1 MSRYLVLPANAS
13 HDVHP
18 ENSNNN
24 YKIKLPERLL
34 MQNGSWEVA
43 LHAITYPNN
52 WYNVHDS
59 YITLSHL
66 ILGYT
71 HKVKVPDGKYKSV
84 QTLVNKCN
92 IAIAAKKLDHIV
104 KLKYRPED
112 SKVTLTVTE
121 NPFFAVKFLGD
132 LGDVLGFNPDRV
144 YGGSD
149 DVTEVA

>member
-24 YKIKLPERLL
+24 YKIKLLERLV

-52 WYNVHDS
+52 WYNVQDS

-71 HKVKVPDGKYKSV
+71 HKVKVPDGKYKSA

-92 IAIAAKKLDHIV
+92 IALAAKNLEDRV
-104 KLKYRPED
+104 KLKYRQED
-112 SKVTLTVTE
+112 GKVTLTVHGS
-121 NPFFAVKFLGD
+121 PF
-132 LGDVLGFNPDRV
+132 
-144 YGGSD
+144 
-149 DVTEVA
+149 